1 MKQIMAIFLAL
12 IACSCGRK
20 NESHEIIAWLM
31 PAPDGVRYEILYT
44 ALSDAQFAKI
54 LERGAAEPDASLA
67 LYLSKGIA
75 VSNANYAIA
84 LAEQYGIS
92 NITIILNQT
101 RPPNKTNE
109 DPGIMYEG
117 QK

>member
-1 MKQIMAIFLAL
+1 MKPIMVIFLAL
-12 IACSCGRK
+12 LACSCGRK
-20 NESHEIIAWLM
+20 NQNHEITAWLISTT
-31 PAPDGVRYEILYT
+31 DGVRYEILYT

-54 LERGAAEPDASLA
+54 LERGATEPHTSLA

-75 VSNANYAIA
+75 VSNVIYAIA
-84 LAEQYGIS
+84 LAEQYGIT
-92 NITIILNQT
+92 NITVNLNQT
-101 RPPNKTNE
+101 RPPNKTDE

>member
-1 MKQIMAIFLAL
+1 
-12 IACSCGRK
+12 
-20 NESHEIIAWLM
+20 M

>member
-1 MKQIMAIFLAL
+1 MKPIMAIFLAL
-12 IACSCGRK
+12 LACSCGRRI
-20 NESHEIIAWLM
+20 ETHEITAWLM
-31 PAPDGVRYEILYT
+31 PAPDGIRYEILYT
-44 ALSDAQFAKI
+44 ALSDTQFSKI
-54 LERGAAEPDASLA
+54 LERGAKEPDASLA

-84 LAEQYGIS
+84 LAEQYGIT
-92 NITIILNQT
+92 NITVNLNQT
-101 RPPNKTNE
+101 RPPNKTDK